1 MHRMSQ
7 APGLPLHE
15 HDLSDMHICACAASR
30 LPMSTYVQKDPTE
43 VLDCCRD
50 PADWQVVLTS
60 SVSLCLQITGFS
72 DADTATMNIFFN
84 VGNAVGMLTGGVLG
98 DLFAKR
104 SPRYARPFVN
114 QLSMIIIA
122 PLFFILYKALP
133 GELQLRM
140 ANRLAANHKA

>member
-1 MHRMSQ
+1 MLRLFRLMSC
-7 APGLPLHE
+7 
-15 HDLSDMHICACAASR
+15 D
-30 LPMSTYVQKDPTE
+30 VN
-43 VLDCCRD
+43 LDTINSHFRYSFQSLCCGH
-50 PADWQVVLTS
+50 ADWQAVLPS
-60 SVSLCLQITGFS
+60 ALCFCLQITGFS

-133 GELQLRM
+133 GELQHVD
-140 ANRLAANHKA
+140 RLSGLWHAT